1 MFHLGMGAYAIRR
14 NNYPSGGLMFYYF
27 LSVLCILIFVS
38 ACLYETQR
46 LKKETE
52 EVNRL
57 LTEFNDPTFSRLCK
71 RLYIF

>member
-1 MFHLGMGAYAIRR
+1 
-14 NNYPSGGLMFYYF
+14 MFYYF
-27 LSVLCILIFVS
+27 LSALCILIFVS

-46 LKKETE
+46 LKKEAE

-57 LTEFNDPTFSRLCK
+57 LTEFNDPAFSQICK